1 MGGYIMG
8 IIEENEKK
16 VQTILERGVGILA
29 QNYTVKKL
37 DAGKFAAPVT
47 MNTQYRIAHYEIEN
61 VGHLM
66 TMYTEGNPHQIMA
79 TYTLTPYF
87 KKLPLISTDF
97 IYDGE
102 GGMFLIE
109 VYELVKDREDAGF
122 QEWVSKYAERF
133 KDISDVVDI
142 PTQPCFYDPIRPV
155 YVCKKRNPER
165 DEACIQNL
173 IDTMKIF
180 IEQEKAAE
188 VIDAEE
194 AAVQKEIQ
202 HKYVDDLIDLN
213 GVSTSVWVADLG
225 PEYVREFFHDIFFGI

>member
-1 MGGYIMG
+1 MGTY
-8 IIEENEKK
+8 EENEKM

-47 MNTQYRIAHYEIEN
+47 KNTQYRVAHYEIEN

-66 TMYTEGNPHQIMA
+66 TMYTEGNPHQVMA
-79 TYTLTPYF
+79 IYTLTPYF
-87 KKLPLISTDF
+87 KKLPLISSDF
-97 IYDGE
+97 IY
-102 GGMFLIE
+102 GGDQGMALIE
-109 VYELVKDREDAGF
+109 IYELVKDREDAGF

-142 PTQPCFYDPIRPV
+142 PTRPSFYDPIRPV
-155 YVCKKRNPER
+155 YVCKIRKPER
-165 DEACIQNL
+165 DVACIQNL

-188 VIDAEE
+188 VISAEE

-202 HKYVDDLIDLN
+202 HKYVDDLIDMN
-213 GVSTSVWVADLG
+213 GVSTSVWVEDHG
-225 PEYVREFFHDIFFGI
+225 PEYVREFFHDIFFGV